1 MTTPKGHLLTVCDE
15 HNRLNLIMPSL
26 DADAIFEC
34 MGQCSMLNDAT
45 RSKHLFWQP
54 SNKSNVRILLN
65 GQDYG
70 HLFKH
75 LQSQIHCTI
84 YIGEEALK
92 KYGLTITTYFD
103 NFLDKRV
110 SGEKENSS
118 IVYNHETA
126 TSSEAKSSEA
136 TTTESTAGVI
146 VPRECLNSFTEQ
158 LSRLEESLNKM
169 ELEQKATTTT
179 ILASGEPDY
188 KISGTI
194 DIPEDKPELVH
205 FFTQLKTVKQLEDVF
220 QRYHSYKNLL
230 DTFGGKM
237 ENINNLLQQETVI
250 CQDPEPRSDRSLQ
263 VTMNHR
269 DSSLYF
275 QLYNN
280 TTSILA
286 GNCKFNFT
294 GGDHTPVTRTIDM
307 GPHEIGI
314 KERKE
319 FRYFPYTPELM
330 TASTIEIENEYGEVI
345 FVGKR
350 GPSPRVDLKPPTRL
364 SAESLQASQEPF
376 YDFRIGRLPELD
388 DSSIISTSIS
398 LSCDDEDDEN
408 RTISTFGKVLTW
420 EEL

>member
-1 MTTPKGHLLTVCDE
+1 MSTSKGHPLIVCDE
-15 HNRLNLIMPSL
+15 HNSFNLIVPSL
-26 DADAIFEC
+26 DADTIIEC
-34 MGQCSMLNDAT
+34 MGQYSMPNDAT
-45 RSKHLFWQP
+45 RSKHMFWQP

-65 GQDYG
+65 SQDYG

-75 LQSQIHCTI
+75 LQSQVSCTI
-84 YIGEEALK
+84 FIGEEALK
-92 KYGLTITTYFD
+92 KHGLTIATYFD
-103 NFLDKRV
+103 DFLDKQV
-110 SGEKENSS
+110 SEKKENSS
-118 IVYNHETA
+118 TVYTHERA
-126 TSSEAKSSEA
+126 TSSEA
-136 TTTESTAGVI
+136 TTPDSTAGVM

-158 LSRLEESLNKM
+158 LSRLEESLSRM
-169 ELEQKATTTT
+169 EVEQKATA
-179 ILASGEPDY
+179 LANGEPDY

-220 QRYHSYKNLL
+220 QRYHSYKELL
-230 DTFGGKM
+230 DNLGGKR
-237 ENINNLLQQETVI
+237 ENTNNLLHQETVVR
-250 CQDPEPRSDRSLQ
+250 QNDEPRSDRSLQ

-280 TTSILA
+280 TNSILA

-319 FRYFPYTPELM
+319 LRYFPYAPELM
-330 TASTIEIENEYGEVI
+330 TASTIEIENEYGEII

-350 GPSPRVDLKPPTRL
+350 DGSPRVDLKPPADCRQRVYRPPKNPSTTFK
-364 SAESLQASQEPF
+364 SADYRNWTTPAS
-376 YDFRIGRLPELD
+376 
-388 DSSIISTSIS
+388 
-398 LSCDDEDDEN
+398 
-408 RTISTFGKVLTW
+408 
-420 EEL
+420 

>member
-1 MTTPKGHLLTVCDE
+1 MSTSKGHPLIVCDE
-15 HNRLNLIMPSL
+15 HNSFNLIVPSL
-26 DADAIFEC
+26 DADTIIEC
-34 MGQCSMLNDAT
+34 MGQYSMPNDAT
-45 RSKHLFWQP
+45 RSKHMFWQP

-65 GQDYG
+65 SQDYG

-75 LQSQIHCTI
+75 LQSQVSCTI
-84 YIGEEALK
+84 FIGEEALK
-92 KYGLTITTYFD
+92 KHGLTIATYFD
-103 NFLDKRV
+103 DFLDKQV
-110 SGEKENSS
+110 SEKKENSS
-118 IVYNHETA
+118 TVYTHERA
-126 TSSEAKSSEA
+126 TSSEA
-136 TTTESTAGVI
+136 TTPDSTAGVM

-158 LSRLEESLNKM
+158 LSRLEESLSRM
-169 ELEQKATTTT
+169 EVEQKATA
-179 ILASGEPDY
+179 LANGEPDY

-220 QRYHSYKNLL
+220 QRYHSYKELL
-230 DTFGGKM
+230 DNFGGKR
-237 ENINNLLQQETVI
+237 ENTNNLLHQETVVR
-250 CQDPEPRSDRSLQ
+250 QNDEPRSDRSLQ

-280 TTSILA
+280 TNSILA

-319 FRYFPYTPELM
+319 LRYFPYAPELM
-330 TASTIEIENEYGEVI
+330 TASTIEIENEYGEII

-350 GPSPRVDLKPPTRL
+350 DGSPRVDLKPPARL

-376 YDFRIGRLPELD
+376 YDFQIGRLPELD

-398 LSCDDEDDEN
+398 LSCDDDN
-408 RTISTFGKVLTW
+408 RTLSTFDKVLTW

>member
-1 MTTPKGHLLTVCDE
+1 MSTSKGHPLIVCDE
-15 HNRLNLIMPSL
+15 HNSLNLIVPSL
-26 DADAIFEC
+26 DADTIIEC
-34 MGQCSMLNDAT
+34 MGQYSMPNDAT
-45 RSKHLFWQP
+45 RSKHMFWQP

-65 GQDYG
+65 SQDYG

-75 LQSQIHCTI
+75 LQSQVSCTI
-84 YIGEEALK
+84 FIGEEALK
-92 KYGLTITTYFD
+92 KHGLTIATYFD
-103 NFLDKRV
+103 DFLDKQV
-110 SGEKENSS
+110 SEKKENSS
-118 IVYNHETA
+118 TVYTHERA
-126 TSSEAKSSEA
+126 TSSEA
-136 TTTESTAGVI
+136 TTPDSTAGVM

-158 LSRLEESLNKM
+158 LSRLEESLNRM
-169 ELEQKATTTT
+169 EVEQKATA
-179 ILASGEPDY
+179 LANGEPDY

-220 QRYHSYKNLL
+220 QRYHSYKELL
-230 DTFGGKM
+230 DNFGGKR
-237 ENINNLLQQETVI
+237 ENTNNLLHQETVVR
-250 CQDPEPRSDRSLQ
+250 QNDEPRSDRSLQ

-280 TTSILA
+280 TNSILA

-319 FRYFPYTPELM
+319 LRYFPYAPELM
-330 TASTIEIENEYGEVI
+330 TASTIEIENEYGEII

-350 GPSPRVDLKPPTRL
+350 DGSPRVDLKPPARL

-376 YDFRIGRLPELD
+376 YDFQIGRLPELD

-398 LSCDDEDDEN
+398 LSCDDDN
-408 RTISTFGKVLTW
+408 RTLSTFDKVLTW

>member
-1 MTTPKGHLLTVCDE
+1 MTTSKGHQLTVCDE
-15 HNRLNLIMPSL
+15 HNRFNLIVPIL
-26 DADAIFEC
+26 DADTIIEC
-34 MGQCSMLNDAT
+34 MGQYSMPNDAT
-45 RSKHLFWQP
+45 RSRHMFWQP
-54 SNKSNVRILLN
+54 SNKSSVRILLN

-75 LQSQIHCTI
+75 LQSQVNCTI

-103 NFLDKRV
+103 DFLDKQV
-110 SGEKENSS
+110 PEEKGNSS
-118 IVYNHETA
+118 GVYNHKRA
-126 TSSEAKSSEA
+126 TSSEAISPDSI
-136 TTTESTAGVI
+136 AGVM

-169 ELEQKATTTT
+169 ELEQKATT
-179 ILASGEPDY
+179 LASGERDY

-194 DIPEDKPELVH
+194 DIPEDKPELVQ

-220 QRYHSYKNLL
+220 QRYHSYKELL
-230 DTFGGKM
+230 GNVGGKM
-237 ENINNLLQQETVI
+237 ENTNKILQQETVI
-250 CQDPEPRSDRSLQ
+250 GQNDKPLSDRSLQ

-280 TTSILA
+280 TNSILA

-294 GGDHTPVTRTIDM
+294 GGDHTSVTRTIDM

-319 FRYFPYTPELM
+319 LRYFPYAPELM
-330 TASTIEIENEYGEVI
+330 SASTIEIENEYGEVI

-350 GPSPRVDLKPPTRL
+350 DESPRVDLRPPTRL
-364 SAESLQASQEPF
+364 SAENLQASQEPF

-398 LSCDDEDDEN
+398 LSCDGDGDNDEDEN
-408 RTISTFGKVLTW
+408 RTISTFDKVLTW

>member
-1 MTTPKGHLLTVCDE
+1 MSTSKGHPLIVCDE
-15 HNRLNLIMPSL
+15 HNSFNLIVPSL
-26 DADAIFEC
+26 DADTIIEC
-34 MGQCSMLNDAT
+34 MGQYSMPNDAT
-45 RSKHLFWQP
+45 RSKHMFWQP

-65 GQDYG
+65 SQDYG

-75 LQSQIHCTI
+75 LQSQVSCTI
-84 YIGEEALK
+84 FIGEEALK
-92 KYGLTITTYFD
+92 KHGLTIATYFD
-103 NFLDKRV
+103 DFLDKQV
-110 SGEKENSS
+110 SEKKENSS
-118 IVYNHETA
+118 TVYTHERA
-126 TSSEAKSSEA
+126 TSSEA
-136 TTTESTAGVI
+136 TTPDSTAGVM

-158 LSRLEESLNKM
+158 LSRLEESLNRM
-169 ELEQKATTTT
+169 EVEQKATA
-179 ILASGEPDY
+179 LANGEPDY

-220 QRYHSYKNLL
+220 QRYHSYKELL
-230 DTFGGKM
+230 DNFGGKR
-237 ENINNLLQQETVI
+237 ENTNNLLHQETVVR
-250 CQDPEPRSDRSLQ
+250 QNDEPRSDRSLQ

-280 TTSILA
+280 TNSILA

-319 FRYFPYTPELM
+319 LRYFPYAPELM
-330 TASTIEIENEYGEVI
+330 TASTIEIENEYGEII

-350 GPSPRVDLKPPTRL
+350 DGSPRVDLKPPARL

-376 YDFRIGRLPELD
+376 YDFQIGRLPELD

-398 LSCDDEDDEN
+398 LSCDDDN
-408 RTISTFGKVLTW
+408 RTLSTFDKVLTW

>member
-1 MTTPKGHLLTVCDE
+1 MSTSKGHPLIVCDE
-15 HNRLNLIMPSL
+15 HNSFNLIVPSL
-26 DADAIFEC
+26 DADTIIEC
-34 MGQCSMLNDAT
+34 MGQYSMPNDAT
-45 RSKHLFWQP
+45 RSKHMFWQP

-65 GQDYG
+65 SQDYG

-75 LQSQIHCTI
+75 LQSQVSCTI
-84 YIGEEALK
+84 FIGEEALK
-92 KYGLTITTYFD
+92 KHGLTIATYFD
-103 NFLDKRV
+103 DFLDKQV
-110 SGEKENSS
+110 SEKKENSS
-118 IVYNHETA
+118 TVYTHERA
-126 TSSEAKSSEA
+126 TSSEA
-136 TTTESTAGVI
+136 TTPDSTAGVM

-158 LSRLEESLNKM
+158 LSRLEESLSRM
-169 ELEQKATTTT
+169 EVEQKATA
-179 ILASGEPDY
+179 LANGEPDY

-220 QRYHSYKNLL
+220 QRYHSYKELL
-230 DTFGGKM
+230 DNLGGKR
-237 ENINNLLQQETVI
+237 ENTNNLLHQETVVR
-250 CQDPEPRSDRSLQ
+250 QNDEPRSDRSLQ

-280 TTSILA
+280 TNSILA

-319 FRYFPYTPELM
+319 LRYFPYAPELM
-330 TASTIEIENEYGEVI
+330 TASTIEIENEYGEII

-350 GPSPRVDLKPPTRL
+350 DGSPRVDLKPPARL

-376 YDFRIGRLPELD
+376 YDFQIGRLPELD

-398 LSCDDEDDEN
+398 LSCDDDN
-408 RTISTFGKVLTW
+408 RTLSTFDKVLTW